1 MSKRRVGGSGWAGV
15 YGSFVG
21 LAKGKPGSKL
31 SFRPKKKAQKVKPQK
46 KAAKI
51 LPPILAIDLA
61 ALPDDEGIKTAA
73 KRAMLIHA
81 DLEKA
86 RTRVTALE
94 SQLSMAME
102 KFKVAQD
109 AVKTVRRIPRISLT
123 RKDASPK

>member
-21 LAKGKPGSKL
+21 LGKGKLGSKL
-31 SFRPKKKAQKVKPQK
+31 SFRPKTKAQKVKPQK
-46 KAAKI
+46 KSAKI
-51 LPPILAIDLA
+51 LASFVAIDLA

-86 RTRVTALE
+86 RARVTTLE
-94 SQLSMAME
+94 NQLSMAMD
-102 KFKVAQD
+102 KFKAAQVAM
-109 AVKTVRRIPRISLT
+109 KTVRPIPRISLT
-123 RKDASPK
+123 RKGASPK